1 MMIDADGVNFN
12 PDDDDYFDRSWS
24 NLDEFRFVSSTEQ
37 GWNTTNPQ
45 LADTDGD
52 GLFDGEEYWG
62 FFLERTN
69 FTCHYLNGAYVCD
82 DAIGEAANTYITG
95 WSDSGSGGATD
106 RSIDPTNI
114 DTDQDGMPD
123 GWKFSIVDGLGKHS
137 LVEMIGLWIRQ
148 ILPMQTKM
156 RTMMVCRIYAN
167 TSGNKFD
174 CWSLNRT
181 QYTQ

>member
-1 MMIDADGVNFN
+1 MD
-12 PDDDDYFDRSWS
+12 
-24 NLDEFRFVSSTEQ
+24 
-37 GWNTTNPQ
+37 
-45 LADTDGD
+45 
-52 GLFDGEEYWG
+52 LFDGEEYWG

-82 DAIGEAANTYITG
+82 DETGEAARNTYITG

-123 GWKFSIVDGLGKHS
+123 GWEIQYRRWIGQTFTGGNDWS
-137 LVEMIGLWIRQ
+137 LTLQ
-148 ILPMQTKM
+148 ILPMRMKM
-156 RTMMVCRIYAN
+156 QTMMVCRIYVN

-174 CWSLNRT
+174 CWSLNKDSAHTMRLLRAHRLG
-181 QYTQ
+181 